1 MDAKKTDHK
10 QFLITY
16 ISYILL
22 IIATL
27 TVAILSYI
35 YIQSQWTYLIIFS
48 LLFLLVVLSY
58 RFKKRLYLIIHQS
71 YLTNI
76 RADVIEPLELTSA
89 VDMIY
94 IQRRLLKEGF
104 KLHYTDQQYVVLTKI
119 EKDDLI
125 RKVFQHHIL
134 YVAVLL
140 FHEQSSFYQEKVDQL
155 INQIQYDSQTQDKK
169 RIDRLLITQYKPIKT
184 FNDKAKDAI
193 NEIIFIKTDRHI
205 VSTINV
211 GLVESPKLALM
222 LMSKTYQP
230 SSYYDLHRKLIL
242 TSLQ

>member
-1 MDAKKTDHK
+1 MDAKKTHHK

-71 YLTNI
+71 YLASI
-76 RADVIEPLELTSA
+76 RADVIDPLELSSS

-94 IQRRLLKEGF
+94 IQKRLLKEGF
-104 KLHYTDQQYVVLTKI
+104 KLHYTDQHYVVLTKI
-119 EKDDLI
+119 EKDDHI

-134 YVAVLL
+134 YVSVLL

-155 INQIQYDSQTQDKK
+155 INQIQFDSQTQDKK

-184 FNDKAKDAI
+184 FNEKAKDAI

-211 GLVESPKLALM
+211 GIVENPKLALM

>member
-1 MDAKKTDHK
+1 M
-10 QFLITY
+10 TY
-16 ISYILL
+16 ISYIIL

-27 TVAILSYI
+27 TVAILSYV
-35 YIQSQWTYLIIFS
+35 YIQSQWLYLFIFS
-48 LLFLLVVLSY
+48 LLLLLVVLSY

-104 KLHYTDQQYVVLTKI
+104 KLHYSDQHYVVLTKI
-119 EKDDLI
+119 EKDDQI

-140 FHEQSSFYQEKVDQL
+140 FQEESSFYQEKVDQL
-155 INQIQYDSQTQDKK
+155 INQIQFDSQTQDKK
-169 RIDRLLITQYKPIKT
+169 RIDRLLITQYKPVKT

-211 GLVESPKLALM
+211 GLIESPKLALM

-242 TSLQ
+242 TSLK

>member
-1 MDAKKTDHK
+1 MDAKKTHHK

-71 YLTNI
+71 YLASI
-76 RADVIEPLELTSA
+76 RADVIDPLELSSS

-94 IQRRLLKEGF
+94 I
-104 KLHYTDQQYVVLTKI
+104 
-119 EKDDLI
+119 
-125 RKVFQHHIL
+125 
-134 YVAVLL
+134 
-140 FHEQSSFYQEKVDQL
+140 
-155 INQIQYDSQTQDKK
+155 
-169 RIDRLLITQYKPIKT
+169 
-184 FNDKAKDAI
+184 
-193 NEIIFIKTDRHI
+193 
-205 VSTINV
+205 
-211 GLVESPKLALM
+211 
-222 LMSKTYQP
+222 
-230 SSYYDLHRKLIL
+230 
-242 TSLQ
+242 

>member
-48 LLFLLVVLSY
+48 LLFLLVIISY

-76 RADVIEPLELTSA
+76 RADVIEPLELTPA

-119 EKDDLI
+119 EKDDQI
-125 RKVFQHHIL
+125 RKVFQHYIL

-140 FHEQSSFYQEKVDQL
+140 FHEESSFYQGKVDQL

-211 GLVESPKLALM
+211 GLFESPKLALM

>member
-1 MDAKKTDHK
+1 MDVKRYYHK
-10 QFLITY
+10 QFLFTY
-16 ISYILL
+16 ITFIVFILMVVT
-22 IIATL
+22 A
-27 TVAILSYI
+27 AILSYVL
-35 YIQSQWTYLIIFS
+35 IQSQWAYAIIFS
-48 LLFLLVVLSY
+48 LLFLLLFSSY

-71 YLTNI
+71 YLEHI
-76 RADVIEPLELTSA
+76 RSDVIDPLEIPPQ
-89 VDMIY
+89 VDIEF
-94 IQRRLLKEGF
+94 IRKRLLKHGF
-104 KLHYTDQQYVVLTKI
+104 KLHYTDHNYVVLIKI
-119 EKDDLI
+119 EKDDHI